1 MEQQQTTI
9 DSINGLSE
17 IAEYMQDEELN
28 TALTFIAKV
37 IIKPDI
43 PINVV
48 TIEIVRLQAI
58 AAKMAFK
65 ATWMAN
71 VDKSDRGKKNLYY
84 TAAEAINN
92 LVSALKY
99 IARQC
104 ILEGYREEPNNDKK
118 FTTADNDKD
127 LSLIHI

>member
-9 DSINGLSE
+9 EMVNGLAE
-17 IAEYMQDEELN
+17 IADYMQDEELT
-28 TALTFIAKV
+28 TALTFIAKI

-43 PINVV
+43 PLNVATV
-48 TIEIVRLQAI
+48 EIVRLQAI
-58 AAKMAFK
+58 AAKMSLK

-99 IARQC
+99 IIR
-104 ILEGYREEPNNDKK
+104 
-118 FTTADNDKD
+118 
-127 LSLIHI
+127 

>member
-1 MEQQQTTI
+1 MLVEKWLLQMENSTENNKTTLEMV
-9 DSINGLSE
+9 NGLAE
-17 IAEYMQDEELN
+17 IADYMDDEEL
-28 TALTFIAKV
+28 TQALSFIAKI

-43 PINVV
+43 PTQVA

-84 TAAEAINN
+84 TAAESINN

-99 IARQC
+99 ITR
-104 ILEGYREEPNNDKK
+104 
-118 FTTADNDKD
+118 
-127 LSLIHI
+127 

>member
-1 MEQQQTTI
+1 M
-9 DSINGLSE
+9 INGLSE
-17 IAEYMQDEELN
+17 IAEYMQDEDLN

-43 PINVV
+43 PMNVA
-48 TIEIVRLQAI
+48 TLEIVRLQAI

-71 VDKSDRGKKNLYY
+71 VDKSDRGKKNIYY
-84 TAAEAINN
+84 TAAESINN

-99 IARQC
+99 ITR
-104 ILEGYREEPNNDKK
+104 
-118 FTTADNDKD
+118 
-127 LSLIHI
+127 

>member
-1 MEQQQTTI
+1 MENTTL
-9 DSINGLSE
+9 DMVNGLAE
-17 IAEYMQDEELN
+17 IADYMEDEEL
-28 TALTFIAKV
+28 TQALTFIAKI

-43 PINVV
+43 PTQVA

-84 TAAEAINN
+84 TAAESINN

-99 IARQC
+99 ITR
-104 ILEGYREEPNNDKK
+104 
-118 FTTADNDKD
+118 
-127 LSLIHI
+127 

>member
-1 MEQQQTTI
+1 MQNESTTI
-9 DSINGLSE
+9 DLVNGLAE
-17 IAEYMQDEELN
+17 IADYMQDEELT
-28 TALTFIAKV
+28 TALTFIAKI

-43 PINVV
+43 PLNVAH
-48 TIEIVRLQAI
+48 IEIVRLQAI

-84 TAAEAINN
+84 TAAESLNN

-99 IARQC
+99 ITR
-104 ILEGYREEPNNDKK
+104 
-118 FTTADNDKD
+118 
-127 LSLIHI
+127 

>member
-9 DSINGLSE
+9 DSINGLAE
-17 IAEYMQDEELN
+17 IAEYMNDEELN

-37 IIKPDI
+37 ILKPDI
-43 PINVV
+43 PLNVV
-48 TIEIVRLQAI
+48 TVEIVRLQAI

-84 TAAEAINN
+84 TAAESINN

-99 IARQC
+99 IAR
-104 ILEGYREEPNNDKK
+104 
-118 FTTADNDKD
+118 
-127 LSLIHI
+127 

>member
-1 MEQQQTTI
+1 MEQEQTTI
-9 DSINGLSE
+9 DMVNGLAE
-17 IAEYMQDEELN
+17 IADYMQDEELT
-28 TALTFIAKV
+28 TALTFIAKI

-43 PINVV
+43 PLNVATV
-48 TIEIVRLQAI
+48 EIVRLQAI

-84 TAAEAINN
+84 TAAESINN

-99 IARQC
+99 ITR
-104 ILEGYREEPNNDKK
+104 
-118 FTTADNDKD
+118 
-127 LSLIHI
+127 

>member
-1 MEQQQTTI
+1 MQNENTTI
-9 DSINGLSE
+9 NMVNGLAE
-17 IAEYMQDEELN
+17 IADYMQDEELT
-28 TALTFIAKV
+28 TALTFIAKI

-43 PINVV
+43 PLNVAH
-48 TIEIVRLQAI
+48 IEIVRLQAI

-84 TAAEAINN
+84 TAAESLNN

-99 IARQC
+99 ITR
-104 ILEGYREEPNNDKK
+104 
-118 FTTADNDKD
+118 
-127 LSLIHI
+127 

>member
-1 MEQQQTTI
+1 MEQEQTTI
-9 DSINGLSE
+9 DMINGLSE
-17 IAEYMQDEELN
+17 IADYMQDEELT
-28 TALTFIAKV
+28 TALTFIAKI

-43 PINVV
+43 PLTVATV
-48 TIEIVRLQAI
+48 EIVRLQAI

-84 TAAEAINN
+84 TAAESINS

-99 IARQC
+99 ITR
-104 ILEGYREEPNNDKK
+104 
-118 FTTADNDKD
+118 
-127 LSLIHI
+127 

>member
-1 MEQQQTTI
+1 MEQQQTTLEMV
-9 DSINGLSE
+9 NGLAE
-17 IAEYMQDEELN
+17 IAEYMQDEEL
-28 TALTFIAKV
+28 TQALTFIAKI

-43 PINVV
+43 PLNVA

-58 AAKMAFK
+58 ATKMAFK

-84 TAAEAINN
+84 TAAESINN

-99 IARQC
+99 ITR
-104 ILEGYREEPNNDKK
+104 
-118 FTTADNDKD
+118 
-127 LSLIHI
+127 